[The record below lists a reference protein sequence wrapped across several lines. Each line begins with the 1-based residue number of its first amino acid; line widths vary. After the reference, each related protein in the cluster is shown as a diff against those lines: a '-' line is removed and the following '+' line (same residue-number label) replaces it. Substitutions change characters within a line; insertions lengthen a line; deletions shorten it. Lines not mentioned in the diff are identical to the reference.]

1 MGFLGN
7 LYNRAKRKI
16 GEWLSPVVSAVK
28 VKTPQVVRNVP
39 RVVQNVEQN
48 VGRGL
53 SGLYNR
59 AQSFVRQ
66 YPTPASYAV
75 PKIKTNVVRP
85 LQGYLSNPERVA
97 KGVFTATTPFGA
109 ANKLM
114 SDKRS
119 PVYKF
124 FQPTE
129 KLRLRDFAREIP
141 DATWENV
148 KTIPQWGTRFLIS
161 AAEAPRAIKTGQAT
175 GKYYNTPFGKL
186 GSFQT
191 EAQARVRRGDPLW
204 KAMAYPAAKT
214 LMGAGDVLM
223 AAKPILSAAQ
233 NLSKYGKIGEEVANV
248 AKDLTSPR
256 VRTAKLPAV
265 RTIRYEKVPEV
276 WAQGGNQMRELPVP
290 IKRNVM
296 VERKVPVDFESK
308 TFRSL
313 SRPGLTIKAVRSKPT
328 KFNILEKNPY
338 YLGERPKYQ
347 VDIDNAKSELK
358 KLIQGESDFISDL
371 QKEFGGVERI
381 KTPDWQIHEYEG
393 YRRAS
398 TNPLWYR
405 KFYKEHGRAPSKAE
419 VAEIAKKEL
428 EAGRGMMGEEYQNIK
443 NFIEDAKKEMTP
455 VFRGAIAEPE
465 RPLLLEA
472 GRKPTVKEAK
482 KIFRK
487 TGEAVEF
494 ENVLKPNEKPL
505 LFGTHGGDF
514 GNIKVRGGGP
524 TEKVPISYNYE
535 ETLPVKNLSTIRKM
549 ITSGGT
555 ILNKQGKAGQEL
567 AGRISAQRKT
577 QDLLRGHYESR
588 INEAYKGLSRREK
601 YQVAQLLD
609 GQQVSATERAVNTA
623 QKMRDMLN
631 EAAKGAQERRLE
643 IRVPGGNSVPF
654 SPRENYYPRRYN
666 FSELEKG
673 AQREKAL
680 EHMVKSGQ
688 ARSRAEAQRMLD
700 EFIMANRERRAGNLE
715 NARMYDLPGYEM
727 DSKKALTDYFGSVA
741 RRFSEVDYYGRKDD
755 IAANLVRK
763 IELAGGDPREAQ
775 RIFDYSIGNIPR
787 NKAVSAVMQYNMATK
802 LDMAFIAN
810 ATQVIN
816 TAAKAG
822 LWNTLKG
829 AIFGSLPAG
838 RRLAVR
844 AGTLQKQGIFAKE
857 AGLMK
862 NIVSAVLTPFKLVEN
877 FNRRTAAYTGV
888 ERAKK
893 LFTKA
898 QQGDNYAIRELE
910 RLGINPK
917 SANLAENDFLSAAW
931 EMSRQTQF
939 LVDPIDVPPA
949 WKTPLGK
956 LLTQFK
962 SFSFEQTKFVRDQVL
977 KEARMGNFAPLI
989 RFVPLAIGASY
1000 ASQYVRNLLT
1010 GRDPRDVTKNVD
1022 VRKWDQ
1028 WMKAVGTIPTDLA
1041 TQAKF
1046 LADTYGSDYLTELQ
1060 KMGRVIGTFGGPT
1073 IGSATSWLA
1082 AIEQINKTQEANKQ
1096 LGIEKK
1102 KADPYLYLKRQIA
1115 GDVPLVGEWAKNKFF
1130 SFPKST
1136 KTAEEKAEA
1145 AQWYDAKE
1153 KLFANMTTREM
1164 NAFDAIPAYDPT
1176 DPQQRITKYNLF
1188 RMYPAVFDAKKQLAI
1203 VSANGDESKID
1214 PLYLVPQDVAEK
1226 YIAYESQNPGSLDA
1240 YNLKK
1245 AYPEITALG
1254 AARGKYFERNPID
1267 FQTDKV
1273 AGAME
1278 RPAPSDRAQ
1287 ALMDEGNFTDPEVRD
1302 YLKANNE
1309 YILNQRNLLQLVGT
1323 SDSARSI
1330 GGEVYVSPELSK
1342 KLDVYF
1348 SFPKGSAERKQYAL
1362 ENPEIYEYFD
1372 KKYGSSGG
1380 GGRYGYGRGGSK
1392 KKTAKAK
1399 ASKVPGKVYV
1409 EHPRLEPELRLAIRR
1424 SSVPSTSKT
1433 YIIKKAPK
1441 KQLKQPKKYVI
1452 KLGSKTLT

>member
-1 MGFLGN
+1 M
-7 LYNRAKRKI
+7 
-16 GEWLSPVVSAVK
+16 
-28 VKTPQVVRNVP
+28 
-39 RVVQNVEQN
+39 
-48 VGRGL
+48 
-53 SGLYNR
+53 
-59 AQSFVRQ
+59 
-66 YPTPASYAV
+66 PA
-75 PKIKTNVVRP
+75 
-85 LQGYLSNPERVA
+85 
-97 KGVFTATTPFGA
+97 
-109 ANKLM
+109 
-114 SDKRS
+114 
-119 PVYKF
+119 
-124 FQPTE
+124 
-129 KLRLRDFAREIP
+129 
-141 DATWENV
+141 
-148 KTIPQWGTRFLIS
+148 
-161 AAEAPRAIKTGQAT
+161 
-175 GKYYNTPFGKL
+175 
-186 GSFQT
+186 
-191 EAQARVRRGDPLW
+191 
-204 KAMAYPAAKT
+204 
-214 LMGAGDVLM
+214 
-223 AAKPILSAAQ
+223 
-233 NLSKYGKIGEEVANV
+233 
-248 AKDLTSPR
+248 
-256 VRTAKLPAV
+256 
-265 RTIRYEKVPEV
+265 
-276 WAQGGNQMRELPVP
+276 
-290 IKRNVM
+290 
-296 VERKVPVDFESK
+296 
-308 TFRSL
+308 
-313 SRPGLTIKAVRSKPT
+313 PGLTIKAVRSKPT